1 LLRWF
6 NIHGGQNSLQLDCCI
21 MGFLA
26 KLFGFSKSANA
37 FLSSHDP
44 EKLLREATSLKKSGD
59 IEGAILKLKSAY
71 RAIAKTNITW
81 SVNTFIR
88 LPQYLQIAGSNDNAW
103 REFNKLLLGYPNQL
117 NSLEV
122 LPMDHSIIYD
132 KMRLFLQREKRYKEA
147 ILFGVFSYLCWIKGL
162 YLQKRKREAKD
173 FLKQESIASMLDGLL
188 KKAKMTDMMDEYKK
202 IILEET
208 KYLPDKDLSR
218 VKSRF
223 KNANMGI
230 KLTR

>member
-1 LLRWF
+1 
-6 NIHGGQNSLQLDCCI
+6 

-26 KLFGFSKSANA
+26 KLFGFNKSANA

-44 EKLLREATSLKKSGD
+44 EKLLKEATSLKKSGD
-59 IEGAILKLKSAY
+59 IEGAILKLQSAY

-88 LPQYLQIAGSNDNAW
+88 LPQYLQIAGRSDDAW
-103 REFNKLLLGYPNQL
+103 REFNNLLLGYPNQL

-162 YLQKRKREAKD
+162 YLQKRKREARD
-173 FLKQESIASMLDGLL
+173 FLKQKSIASMLNGLL

-202 IILEET
+202 IILEEV
-208 KYLPDKDLSR
+208 KYLPDIDLSR
-218 VKSRF
+218 VESRF
-223 KNANMGI
+223 KSANMGI